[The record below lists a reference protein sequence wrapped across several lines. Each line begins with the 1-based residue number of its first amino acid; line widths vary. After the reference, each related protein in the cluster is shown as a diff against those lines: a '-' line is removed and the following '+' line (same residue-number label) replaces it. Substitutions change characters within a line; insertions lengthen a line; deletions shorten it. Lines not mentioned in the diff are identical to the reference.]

1 MPFSMWATSFS
12 LALEDV
18 YSLKVIEADGRA
30 CLQADIFQGGRQ
42 ASELNKILIA
52 WREQAAKL
60 EAGEI
65 TKEDYDRWRYNYPKY
80 DTTQRWAKVPSK
92 ELSDAL
98 IKGLKKQRKDK

>member
-1 MPFSMWATSFS
+1 M
-12 LALEDV
+12 
-18 YSLKVIEADGRA
+18 
-30 CLQADIFQGGRQ
+30 
-42 ASELNKILIA
+42 
-52 WREQAAKL
+52 

-98 IKGLKKQRKDK
+98 IKGLKKQRKDKITKKVLPTGESQQDLFLRIWRIYPQATRYTGVNKVNPVLVSAINLLSNAPFPL

>member
-1 MPFSMWATSFS
+1 MAIGERIHFFRTLRGMTQKY
-12 LALEDV
+12 LGM
-18 YSLKVIEADGRA
+18 ADGRA